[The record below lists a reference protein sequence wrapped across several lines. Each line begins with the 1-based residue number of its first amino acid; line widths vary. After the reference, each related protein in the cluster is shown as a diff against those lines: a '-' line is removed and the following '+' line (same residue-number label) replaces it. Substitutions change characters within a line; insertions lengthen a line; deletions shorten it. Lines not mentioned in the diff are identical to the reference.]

1 MVTITE
7 RAEWVEQIRQIE
19 ANDPVQGGENGI
31 DNIPTNNWQIGRLI

>member
-19 ANDPVQGGENGI
+19 ANDPVQGVKMVLTTF
-31 DNIPTNNWQIGRLI
+31 PTNNWQIGRLI